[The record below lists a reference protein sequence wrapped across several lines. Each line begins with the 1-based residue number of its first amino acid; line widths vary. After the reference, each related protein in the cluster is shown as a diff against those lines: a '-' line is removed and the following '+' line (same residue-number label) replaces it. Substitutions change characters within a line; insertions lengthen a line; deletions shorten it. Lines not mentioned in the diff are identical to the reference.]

1 MPQVFVPVP
10 WSVLGPSRR
19 FLTSLVRG
27 AAVGLLDGAKPLA
40 ARGCFLLL
48 RLGKVTYGRVQNIRL
63 AVCNPL
69 SGTCD
74 VLPPLENMSSASM
87 NYAVL
92 TCEDCGSSSSLFKV
106 LAMSIN
112 VYDRNKLHCDLRVLP
127 SHEPTTWT
135 TRTECFTGDF
145 GIGWQHCSDA
155 VAVVC
160 GGVACWFFTY
170 IDYNGRS
177 QLSTIE
183 ANTCF
188 AIFVNISEATIL

>member
-48 RLGKVTYGRVQNIRL
+48 RLGLVTYGRADNICL
-63 AVCNPL
+63 AVCNL
-69 SGTCD
+69 HYGTCD
-74 VLPPLENMSSASM
+74 VLPLLENMSSASM
-87 NYAVL
+87 NYAVV
-92 TCEDCGSSSSLFKV
+92 TSEDYGSSSSLFMV

-112 VYDRNKLHCDLRVLP
+112 VYHRSKLHCDMRMLTSYEP
-127 SHEPTTWT
+127 SWT
-135 TRTECFTGDF
+135 TYTECFTGDF